1 MVHLP
6 RELVRRCSAMRQS
19 QGTSRVAGTVVVVL
33 LAGLAAP
40 LAAQAPRVHY
50 HHAGVTSPGAIGSRQ
65 LTRGGPL
72 AGHIQLVEIKT
83 PHGAA
88 ISMAHDGTFDPGE
101 RSTRLVGLLLAPV
114 YRLKITGIRN
124 HEGHEVFPTLEII
137 DRTYPPHGQELRH
150 PIPVEITQDD
160 LELALNGQFVTRVV
174 YIEDP
179 KQALPHGSHGK
190 PQMSFDVRTDENP
203 LNVADELGRPV
214 AILRVG
220 GRVPGP
226 EGPDAEFMFNSPP
239 WQPFHAEIAREQ
251 PAAVPYVHSHGVEV
265 PVHDKK

>member
-19 QGTSRVAGTVVVVL
+19 LSASRVAGTVVVVL

-72 AGHIQLVEIKT
+72 AGYIQPVEIKA

-88 ISMAHDGTFDPGE
+88 ISLAADGTFDPGE

-124 HEGHEVFPTLEII
+124 FEGQEVFPTLEIV
-137 DRTYPPHGQELRH
+137 DRTYPPLGQELRH
-150 PIPVEITQDD
+150 PIPVEITQED
-160 LELALNGQFVTRVV
+160 LELAIDGKFVTRVV

-179 KQALPHGSHGK
+179 KQALPHGSQGK
-190 PQMSFDVRTDENP
+190 PQMAFDVATYENP
-203 LNVADELGRPV
+203 LEVADELGRPV
-214 AILRVG
+214 AILRIG
-220 GRVPGP
+220 GRLPGP
-226 EGPDAEFMFNSPP
+226 EGPDAEFMFHSPP
-239 WQPFHAEIAREQ
+239 WQPFHAQAAAQQ
-251 PAAVPYVHSHGVEV
+251 PAAMPRPIGH
-265 PVHDKK
+265 

>member
-1 MVHLP
+1 
-6 RELVRRCSAMRQS
+6 MRHAIRS
-19 QGTSRVAGTVVVVL
+19 RRVAGTVVVVL
-33 LAGLAAP
+33 LAGLTAP

-72 AGHIQLVEIKT
+72 PGYIQPVEIRA

-88 ISMAHDGTFDPGE
+88 ISLAAESTFDPGE
-101 RSTRLVGLLLAPV
+101 RSVRLVGLLVAPV

-124 HEGHEVFPTLEII
+124 REGQELFPTLEIV
-137 DRTYPPHGQELRH
+137 DRTYPPCGQELRH
-150 PIPVEITQDD
+150 PIPVEITSED
-160 LELALNGQFVTRVV
+160 LELALEGKFVTRVV

-179 KQALPHGSHGK
+179 KQALPHRSDGK
-190 PQMSFDVRTDENP
+190 EQMEFDVARHENP
-203 LNVADELGRPV
+203 VEVADRLGRPV
-214 AILRVG
+214 AILRIG

-239 WQPFHAEIAREQ
+239 WQPFSAEAAAQQ
-251 PAAVPYVHSHGVEV
+251 PAATPL
-265 PVHDKK
+265 DKFGLPHE